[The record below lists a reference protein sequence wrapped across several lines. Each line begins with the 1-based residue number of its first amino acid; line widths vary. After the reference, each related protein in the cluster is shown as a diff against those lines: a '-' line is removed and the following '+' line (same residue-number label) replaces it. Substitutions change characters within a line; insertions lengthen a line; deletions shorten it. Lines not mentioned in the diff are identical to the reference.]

1 MYISHQTYCI
11 HEQAWVDMVLVS
23 KKTFQYSPTG
33 PIGLL
38 AGLNK
43 KAYIVV
49 VSGGVP
55 VGSPMDHATPHLTQ
69 ILSFI
74 GITDVTIIDGTT
86 VGKKESALQQIDELK
101 LE

>member
-1 MYISHQTYCI
+1 
-11 HEQAWVDMVLVS
+11 MVVVS
-23 KKTFQYSPTG
+23 KKTFQYGPTG

-38 AGLNK
+38 AGMNK

-55 VGSPMDHATPHLTQ
+55 VGSPMDHATPYLTQ
-69 ILSFI
+69 VLSFI

-86 VGKKESALQQIDELK
+86 VGKKDNALQQIKELK